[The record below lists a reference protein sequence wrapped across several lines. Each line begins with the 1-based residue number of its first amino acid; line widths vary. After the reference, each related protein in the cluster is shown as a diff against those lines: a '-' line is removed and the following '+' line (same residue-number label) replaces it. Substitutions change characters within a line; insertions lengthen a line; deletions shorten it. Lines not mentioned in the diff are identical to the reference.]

1 MRQWEVYLFPFTQ
14 ELPHPVVIL
23 SNDER
28 AEARKHVNGLI
39 CVSLRGRP
47 LALHEV
53 LLDQADGLDWDTAVR
68 CDLIHLLARDR
79 FQTLRGR
86 VTPDRQ
92 VQISRKLMECF
103 RLRTY

>member
-1 MRQWEVYLFPFTQ
+1 MRQWDIFLFPFTE

-23 SNDER
+23 SIDER
-28 AEARKHVNGLI
+28 AALRKNVNGRL

-53 LLDQADGLDWDTAVR
+53 LLDQADGVDWETAVR
-68 CDLIHLLARDR
+68 CDLIHLLERDR
-79 FQTLRGR
+79 FSERRGR
-86 VTPDRQ
+86 VAPERQ
-92 VQISRKLMECF
+92 IQISRKLIECF